1 MKNMIKLLV
10 SLVLVGIIIPF
21 ISAFLC
27 KSLDI
32 GNEITVA
39 IITSISTI
47 IVAAIEILPGLI
59 KYKENKTNKFKT
71 EMKEIKAGGRVIAGN
86 NINAGKMTS
95 SSYLKKSANR
105 KTKLENIE
113 AKGDVIA
120 GDNISKK

>member
-21 ISAFLC
+21 ISALLC

-39 IITSISTI
+39 IITSIGTI
-47 IVAAIEILPGLI
+47 VVAALEILPELI
-59 KYKENKTNKFKT
+59 KFKENKTNKFKT
-71 EMKEIKAGGRVIAGN
+71 EREEIKTEGRVIAGN
-86 NINAGKMTS
+86 NIDADKMTS

-105 KTKLENIE
+105 ETKLKNIE

-120 GDNISKK
+120 GDNISKE